1 MRILR
6 IAIIILITLSIST
19 TSCQQQKN
27 TFNSNNAFEDLRYQ
41 TSLGPRTPYSDAHD
55 QIITWAIA
63 EFSSA
68 GWETES
74 QEVVWAGH
82 SIQNLIAKK
91 GTGNPWIIIG
101 AHYDSRLSAD
111 HDPDPNLR
119 RSPVP
124 GANDGASGVAIL
136 VELSRALPDVLEKTI
151 WLVLFDGEDNGGIDG
166 WDWIL
171 GSQAFVANLTNQPDA
186 AVIIDMVGDKE
197 LNIYQERNSDVQL
210 IEEIW
215 TTAAELGYAQFIPE
229 YKYQILDDHVPF
241 LLAGIPAVDIIDF
254 DYPYWH
260 TTQDTIDKVSEESLD
275 AVGETLLAWLL
286 H

>member
-6 IAIIILITLSIST
+6 IAITTSIALSISA
-19 TSCQQQKN
+19 TSCQQQKH
-27 TFNSNNAFEDLRYQ
+27 TFNGNSAFEDLRYQ

-55 QIITWAIA
+55 QIIAWATA

-74 QEVVWAGH
+74 QEIVWSGH

-119 RSPVP
+119 TSPVP

-171 GSQAFVANLTNQPDA
+171 GSQAFVANLTDQPDA
-186 AVIIDMVGDKE
+186 AIIIDMVGDYE
-197 LNIYQERNSDVQL
+197 LNIYQELNSDAQL

-215 TTAAELGYAQFIPE
+215 TIASELGYGQFIHE
-229 YKYQILDDHVPF
+229 YKYQILDDHIPF
-241 LLAGIPAVDIIDF
+241 LLNNIPAVVIIDF

-286 H
+286 R